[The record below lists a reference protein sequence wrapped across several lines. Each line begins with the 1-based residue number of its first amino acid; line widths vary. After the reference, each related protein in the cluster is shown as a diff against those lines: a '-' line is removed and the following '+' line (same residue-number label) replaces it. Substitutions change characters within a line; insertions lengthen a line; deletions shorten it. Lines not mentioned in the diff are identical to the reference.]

1 MKRDE
6 FEEKIAEYQAMT
18 NIGNMRAAGRVIHEL
33 FNGLYDMMDGCKC
46 NTAKL
51 DLHKTKVKEVPVVED
66 VVEVVPAPEP
76 EVAGSL
82 DNTTVDEPVV
92 EPVVAD
98 VVPEPEVG
106 SVTEAGSLD
115 DKADHKVDHKVD
127 HKADHKAAKEKD
139 DAPADEDKKP
149 KKK

>member
-51 DLHKTKVKEVPVVED
+51 DLHKTKVKEVPEVED

-92 EPVVAD
+92 EPVVAA
-98 VVPEPEVG
+98 VIPEPEVG

-115 DKADHKVDHKVD
+115 EKTDHK
-127 HKADHKAAKEKD
+127 DHKAAKEKD
-139 DAPADEDKKP
+139 DAPADEDKKS